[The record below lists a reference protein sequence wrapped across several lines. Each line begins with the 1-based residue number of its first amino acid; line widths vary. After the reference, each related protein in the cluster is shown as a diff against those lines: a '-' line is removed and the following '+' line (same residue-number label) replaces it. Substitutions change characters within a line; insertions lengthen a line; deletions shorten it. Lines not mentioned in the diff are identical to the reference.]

1 MSEDSWHWIFLSPSR
16 LVFGSVDSSPP
27 SPLAH
32 LQSRKARQF
41 WFHLDHNHLILG
53 FPSPKTTHWTHP
65 WIWMFPKIRAP
76 GIASSVGESD
86 SSRHPPKSNRRKN
99 KWNGESMS
107 VPPNKQQ
114 NHNRA
119 MAFKLLFNLMPG
131 FVPIPSLI
139 WFPTDSFTFSFQ
151 EASWAIGQSGHPCCI
166 TQLTMLETQGLK
178 KQHQHHPCPM
188 PHVVQSFTNLSWWT
202 RRSWRMTRRLI
213 GTSVRFNLREQSWKG
228 SWGFVSAKK
237 TNGTNFH

>member
-1 MSEDSWHWIFLSPSR
+1 MSEDSWHWIFLSPSC

-41 WFHLDHNHLILG
+41 WFHLDHNHLILV
-53 FPSPKTTHWTHP
+53 FPSPETTHWTHP

-76 GIASSVGESD
+76 RIASSVGESD

-107 VPPNKQQ
+107 VPQINPKIIIVQW
-114 NHNRA
+114 HS
-119 MAFKLLFNLMPG
+119 KCLFNLMPG
-131 FVPIPSLI
+131 LVPIPSPRLVI
-139 WFPTDSFTFSFQ
+139 LVVSLNWQCLRRRAQ
-151 EASWAIGQSGHPCCI
+151 ETTS
-166 TQLTMLETQGLK
+166 
-178 KQHQHHPCPM
+178 PM
-188 PHVVQSFTNLSWWT
+188 PHVVQRFTNLSWWT

-213 GTSVRFNLREQSWKG
+213 GTSVGFNLACWSWLG
-228 SWGFVSAKK
+228 GTILEGILGFCVHKK
-237 TNGTNFH
+237 NEWNKLPKRILENRM